1 MSTYLVA
8 CACEIDHILS
18 LLIVT
23 IYICSTYIWKLLLIQ
38 WCVEIKKVYISFFYS
53 YFYFRSVACSLR
65 LNPPTSVFL
74 CGARSVQGRGGVCV
88 WGARVES
95 GTLGTM
101 YELFECAFFSS
112 AFDQLLGGG
121 DFSAFSD
128 ESRIFSVN
136 FLRKLWFVVLRF
148 ASLTHFI
155 ERVSTR
161 ATRKRLAFV
170 FIRFRRGAC
179 WSCTRATPLQKI

>member
-1 MSTYLVA
+1 MNNFQKRLFSRQQIFLNMSTCLVS

-18 LLIVT
+18 LLNLPLIFIQLKSI
-23 IYICSTYIWKLLLIQ
+23 IYSMMRLRQRK
-38 WCVEIKKVYISFFYS
+38 YISFFYS

-121 DFSAFSD
+121 EFSAFSD

-136 FLRKLWFVVLRF
+136 FL
-148 ASLTHFI
+148 
-155 ERVSTR
+155 
-161 ATRKRLAFV
+161 
-170 FIRFRRGAC
+170 
-179 WSCTRATPLQKI
+179 